1 VPIAS
6 NIVSDLNNGNGD
18 KSASVLLVTIWEL
31 GEAIGPFLL
40 APISEII
47 GRYPVYNFANMLF
60 ISAVLLANFSQTV
73 PLFIAAR
80 ILNGMATAAN
90 VLNPAVIADI
100 FPSEQRGGA
109 MSFIMMAPLIGG
121 AVGPVISGAIVQT
134 SGWHNVLW
142 MSVALAGACELV
154 FLICFRE
161 TYKVTILRSKAA
173 RLRRETGNQQL
184 RTAYDAQGD
193 EKKAKKLWDSIM
205 RPTITFFSSGVL
217 QALSLFGSVVFSFF
231 YIMSTTLPDI
241 LQDRY
246 HLEPAQMGSAFLGFS
261 VYLLPA
267 PVLC

>member
-1 VPIAS
+1 
-6 NIVSDLNNGNGD
+6 
-18 KSASVLLVTIWEL
+18 
-31 GEAIGPFLL
+31 
-40 APISEII
+40 
-47 GRYPVYNFANMLF
+47 VYNCANLLF

-100 FPSEQRGGA
+100 FPSEQRGAA

-142 MSVALAGACELV
+142 MSVALAGSCELV
-154 FLICFRE
+154 FLTCFRE
-161 TYKVTILRSKAA
+161 TYKVTLLRRKAA

-193 EKKAKKLWDSIM
+193 EKEARKLWDSIM

-261 VYLLPA
+261 VYLLSA